1 MTPSRLWHDAATQK
15 AHVFQR
21 LERKLLE
28 LSLVI
33 LGYFLGILIAADLFF
48 LRSAAIY
55 HNLTAASLLRRLARG
70 KSSATAFKLT

>member
-15 AHVFQR
+15 AHVFLR

-48 LRSAAIY
+48 LRIAAIY
-55 HNLTAASLLRRLARG
+55 TNSTPASLLRRLARG